1 MKKAVLTGI
10 ATVALAL
17 GAFGQGAVIIDNF
30 NSAGG
35 PTLGGASS
43 FYNGTYGL
51 ELWVKNGT
59 AADSAVNALNGVN
72 AYGGYQLLA
81 SEGFHLETTVTGKT
95 TASAGVISGL
105 GNVNMPFP
113 DVDRTV
119 AGGDAIIAIAM
130 WQGNALSFAGAA
142 GQSGGVLTF
151 RNPTS
156 DYTIAPPN
164 TPVPPALDGWTVN
177 LSMTPIVVPEPGTFA
192 LAGLGAAALLIFRRR
207 K

>member
-1 MKKAVLTGI
+1 MKKAVLTSV

-17 GAFGQGAVIIDNF
+17 GAFGQGSVVIDNF

-35 PTLGGASS
+35 PVLGGPTSY
-43 FYNGTYGL
+43 YNGAYGL

-59 AADSAVNALNGVN
+59 AADTAVNALNGVN
-72 AYGGYQLLA
+72 AYGGYQMLA
-81 SEGFHLETTVTGKT
+81 ANGFHLETTVTGKT
-95 TASAGVISGL
+95 TASPGVISGL

-119 AGGDAIIAIAM
+119 AGGDAIIAIAF

-156 DYTIAPPN
+156 DYT
-164 TPVPPALDGWTVN
+164 VPPPGEWSRLPGSRQADGERQDDV
-177 LSMTPIVVPEPGTFA
+177 
-192 LAGLGAAALLIFRRR
+192 RRHVGHL
-207 K
+207 